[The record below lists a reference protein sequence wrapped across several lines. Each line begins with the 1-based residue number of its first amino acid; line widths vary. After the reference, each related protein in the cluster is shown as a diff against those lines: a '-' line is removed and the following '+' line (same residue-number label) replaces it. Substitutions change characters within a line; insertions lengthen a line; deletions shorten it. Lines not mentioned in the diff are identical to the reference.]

1 MAQKKVNAVIHSQ
14 EKLAEGIYS
23 MWLDAPEMAKA
34 AVPGQFIAVYTN
46 DQSKLLPR
54 PISICEAD
62 KENGRLRI
70 VYRIAGAGTKE
81 FSAYKEGDTLD
92 IMGPLGNG
100 FPLKKK
106 KAFLI
111 GGGNRGR
118 FQFYIR
124 KLAKNL
130 DCEKTAV
137 IGYRD
142 KETFLADEL
151 RKYAD
156 VVIATEDGSVG
167 TKGNVIDAIRAE
179 KLTADIIYACGPTP
193 MLKALKAYA
202 MENGIECYI
211 SLEEKMAC
219 GIGACL
225 GCVCH
230 SKDIDE
236 HSNVRNK
243 RICKDGPVFRAEE
256 VELLTP
262 DEQRER
268 IASGIMIKKEE
279 QA

>member
-1 MAQKKVNAVIHSQ
+1 MQ
-14 EKLAEGIYS
+14 GRRY
-23 MWLDAPEMAKA
+23 
-34 AVPGQFIAVYTN
+34 PGY
-46 DQSKLLPR
+46 
-54 PISICEAD
+54 
-62 KENGRLRI
+62 
-70 VYRIAGAGTKE
+70 YGTVGKW
-81 FSAYKEGDTLD
+81 
-92 IMGPLGNG
+92 I
-100 FPLKKK
+100 PLKKEK
-106 KAFLI
+106 SI
-111 GGGNRGR
+111 PDRRRNRNPADVR
-118 FQFYIR
+118 E
-124 KLAKNL
+124 LAKNL

-156 VVIATEDGSVG
+156 IVDRDRGWKRRNKEQNS
-167 TKGNVIDAIRAE
+167 IDAIRAE

-193 MLKALKAYA
+193 MLKALKTYA

-219 GIGACL
+219 GIGVCL